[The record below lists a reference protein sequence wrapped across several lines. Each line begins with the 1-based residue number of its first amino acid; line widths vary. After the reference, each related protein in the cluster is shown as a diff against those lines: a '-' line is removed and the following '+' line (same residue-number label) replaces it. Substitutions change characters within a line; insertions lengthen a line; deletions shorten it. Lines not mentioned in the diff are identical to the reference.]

1 MACCLTKR
9 LLMFII
15 IFILSFLSITCFTL
29 SRKKKICLSYN
40 FSAAFSRIREVAIQE
55 YWTEPSASLLQSSVA
70 GVEALVMVNNRN
82 LLVKVWECLNVSTP
96 APVVWDAYRNPH
108 RASTFSLFPL
118 FKIMPLFS
126 PPQITYFSKIFM

>member
-1 MACCLTKR
+1 MLSDQTSPYVYNHFHS
-9 LLMFII
+9 FI
-15 IFILSFLSITCFTL
+15 FKHHLFHSF
-29 SRKKKICLSYN
+29 KEKKICLSYN

-55 YWTEPSASLLQSSVA
+55 YWTDQVPHCCRALSVA